1 MKRCV
6 LALCL
11 LIALAPLSAGGQE
24 KITATTLFQSTIT
37 AAGQPIVFPKSH
49 TEVTA
54 LMVNIPARTDTGWHK
69 HPWPRYAYVV
79 SGVITVEN
87 DAGQAKTYRAGEFFV
102 EQINIF
108 HHGTT
113 DVPTRLLVIDQ
124 DVAGKGNQIN
134 RAQR

>member
-1 MKRCV
+1 MKRFILV
-6 LALCL
+6 LCFL
-11 LIALAPLSAGGQE
+11 LAAPLSAGSEE
-24 KITATTLFQSTIT
+24 KITATTLFQSTLT

-49 TEVTA
+49 SEVTA
-54 LMVNIPARTDTGWHK
+54 LMVDIPAGTDTGWHK

-113 DVPTRLLVIDQ
+113 TVPTRLLVIDQ

-134 RAQR
+134 RSQR

>member
-1 MKRCV
+1 
-6 LALCL
+6 LA
-11 LIALAPLSAGGQE
+11 ATVSAKAEE
-24 KITATTLFQSTIT
+24 KISATTLFQSTVT

-54 LMVNIPARTDTGWHK
+54 LMVDIPAGTDTGWHK

-113 DVPTRLLVIDQ
+113 TVPTRLLVIDQ

-134 RAQR
+134 RSQR